1 MKTLDVPIFNEDG
14 SIQFTAT
21 LTPEQAQSLLRF
33 AYNFLIATGM
43 RSNISVLTADQVN
56 ILPDKKDLN

>member
-21 LTPEQAQSLLRF
+21 LTPEQAQALLRF

-43 RSNISVLTADQVN
+43 RTTVN
-56 ILPDKKDLN
+56 ILTSVEEAPLPEKKDLN

>member
-14 SIQFTAT
+14 SVQFTAT
-21 LTPEQAQSLLRF
+21 LSPEQAQALLRF

-43 RSNISVLTADQVN
+43 RNNINVLVQDDVPPNSN
-56 ILPDKKDLN
+56 LN